1 MGGIMKKIFE
11 GIGLLS
17 LICFSFFYTSQI
29 ATVIKDNDDIYK
41 QINEIK
47 EQYTTKPI
55 DAIIKENTIIPG
67 ISGSEIDV
75 NKSYKKM
82 KKINSFNDN
91 LLVYKSIKPSI
102 SVNEMYDKYII
113 SGNKNKNEVA
123 LLFLLKDGDSVH
135 SILNILQENEV
146 EATFFTDGYW
156 FENNNELVL
165 DIIEE
170 GHNIGN
176 LGYTYNYNVSGIDW
190 MNSIVKSI
198 GEQKDTYCYNLIDDA
213 TALSLCN
220 GNKSYTIRPNIV
232 VKQNPLIEIKKSLNN
247 GSIISLE
254 VNDTTT
260 KELSLILDYIDSKDL
275 KMVNIEELIKE

>member
-1 MGGIMKKIFE
+1 MKKIFE

-55 DAIIKENTIIPG
+55 DAIIKGNTIIPG

-232 VKQNPLIEIKKSLNN
+232 IKQNPLIEIKKSLNN

-260 KELSLILDYIDSKDL
+260 KELPLILDYIDSKDL
-275 KMVNIEELIKE
+275 KMVNIEELIEE

>member
-1 MGGIMKKIFE
+1 MGGILKKIFE

-29 ATVIKDNDDIYK
+29 ATVIKDNDDILK
-41 QINEIK
+41 QIKEIK
-47 EQYTTKPI
+47 EQYTTKPV
-55 DAIIKENTIIPG
+55 DAVINGNTIIPG
-67 ISGSEIDV
+67 VNGSEIDV

-91 LLVYKSIKPSI
+91 LLVYKDIKPSV
-102 SVNEMYDKYII
+102 SVNNVYDKYII
-113 SGNKNKNEVA
+113 SGNKSKNEIA
-123 LLFLLKDGDSVH
+123 LLFLLKDSDSVH
-135 SILNILQENEV
+135 SILNILDEHEV
-146 EATFFTDGYW
+146 EATFFTDGNW

-165 DIIEE
+165 EIIES

-176 LGYTYNYNVSGIDW
+176 LGYSYNYNVSGVSW

-198 GEQKDTYCYNLIDDA
+198 AEQKDTYCYNLVEDA

-254 VNDTTT
+254 VNDTTI
-260 KELSLILDYIDSKDL
+260 KELPLILDYINSRDL
-275 KMVNIEELIKE
+275 KMVNIEDLIEE